1 MVKPFSL
8 GPNSITMC
16 ALWAPLDA
24 AADNGAQATLG
35 IVAANCLVPQ
45 HVSVFV
51 FIISGF
57 YPCIVRANLCRFSSK
72 TNITR

>member
-1 MVKPFSL
+1 MTKPFSS
-8 GPNSITMC
+8 GPDSITVC
-16 ALWAPLDA
+16 TLWAPLYA
-24 AADNGAQATLG
+24 AADKGAQATMG
-35 IVAANCLVPQ
+35 IVALKCLVPQ

-72 TNITR
+72 TNIPR